1 MLLLQFKAFIMKTL
15 GYYILTGFISIAMF
29 GCNNTTKTKDS
40 VKRAEKTNDSVFKGD
55 INHAFL
61 NDADF
66 VVVAFNAG
74 LTEIEVGNI
83 AQKNALDQ
91 EVKDLGKSTVNDFSA
106 MNTRLK
112 ELSTKKNI
120 TIPAVVGKKSNKEI
134 KEISERTGN
143 IFDRAYTE
151 LMIKEHVKEIKTFEE
166 AEKKASDPDIKA
178 FASETLPMLRKQL
191 AVVEELKLRIPY
203 Y

>member
-29 GCNNTTKTKDS
+29 ACNNTTKTKDS

-91 EVKDLGKSTVNDFSA
+91 EVKDLGKSTVDDFSA

>member
-1 MLLLQFKAFIMKTL
+1 MKTL
-15 GYYILTGFISIAMF
+15 SYYILTGFISIAMF
-29 GCNNTTKTKDS
+29 ACNSATKSKDS
-40 VKRAEKTNDSVFKGD
+40 VKRAEKTNDSVFKED

-91 EVKDLGKSTVNDFSA
+91 EVKDLGKSTVDDFSK
-106 MNTRLK
+106 MNTSLK
-112 ELSTKKNI
+112 TLAAEKNI
-120 TIPAVVGKKSNKEI
+120 TIPMEVGKKSKKEI
-134 KEISERTGN
+134 AEISERTGN

>member
-1 MLLLQFKAFIMKTL
+1 MKTL
-15 GYYILTGFISIAMF
+15 SYYILTGFISIAMF
-29 GCNNTTKTKDS
+29 ACNNGTKSKDS
-40 VKRAEKTNDSVFKGD
+40 VKRAEKTNDSVFKED

-91 EVKDLGKSTVNDFSA
+91 EVKDLGKSTVDDFSK
-106 MNTRLK
+106 MNTSLK
-112 ELSTKKNI
+112 TLAAEKNI
-120 TIPAVVGKKSNKEI
+120 TIPMEVGKKSKKEI
-134 KEISERTGN
+134 AEISERTGN

>member
-1 MLLLQFKAFIMKTL
+1 MLLLQFKAFIMKSL
-15 GYYILTGFISIAMF
+15 SYYILIGFISIIMF
-29 GCNNTTKTKDS
+29 ACNNTTKTKDS
-40 VKRAEKTNDSVFKGD
+40 VKRAEKTNDSVFKDD

-74 LTEIEVGNI
+74 LTEIEIGNI

-91 EVKDLGKSTVNDFSA
+91 EVKDLGKSIVDDFSK

-112 ELSTKKNI
+112 ELSTEKNI
-120 TIPAVVGKKSNKEI
+120 TIPTVVGKKSNKEI
-134 KEISERTGN
+134 QEINERTGN
-143 IFDRAYTE
+143 VFDRAYTE

-191 AVVEELKLRIPY
+191 ASVEELKLRIPY

>member
-1 MLLLQFKAFIMKTL
+1 MKTL
-15 GYYILTGFISIAMF
+15 SYYILTGFISIAMF
-29 GCNNTTKTKDS
+29 ACNNASKTKDS
-40 VKRAEKTNDSVFKGD
+40 VKRAEKTNDSVFKND

-66 VVVAFNAG
+66 VVMAFNSG
-74 LTEIEVGNI
+74 LTEIEIGNI

-91 EVKDLGKSTVNDFSA
+91 EVKDLGKSTVEEFSK

-112 ELSTKKNI
+112 ELSTEKNI
-120 TIPAVVGKKSNKEI
+120 TIPTEVGKKSNKEI

-151 LMIKEHVKEIKTFEE
+151 LMIKEHVKEIKRFEE
-166 AEKKASDPDIKA
+166 AEKEASDPDIKA

-191 AVVEELKLRIPY
+191 AVAEELKLRIPY

>member
-1 MLLLQFKAFIMKTL
+1 MKTL
-15 GYYILTGFISIAMF
+15 SYYILTGFISIAMF
-29 GCNNTTKTKDS
+29 ACNSATKSKDS
-40 VKRAEKTNDSVFKGD
+40 VKRAEKTNDSVFKED

-91 EVKDLGKSTVNDFSA
+91 EVKDLGKSTVDDFSK
-106 MNTRLK
+106 MNTSLK
-112 ELSTKKNI
+112 TLAAEKNI
-120 TIPAVVGKKSNKEI
+120 TIPMEVGKKSKKEI
-134 KEISERTGN
+134 AEISERTGN

-151 LMIKEHVKEIKTFEE
+151 LMIKEHVKEIKAFEE

>member
-1 MLLLQFKAFIMKTL
+1 
-15 GYYILTGFISIAMF
+15 MF

-91 EVKDLGKSTVNDFSA
+91 EVKDLGKSTVDDFSA